1 MNKIVLGLSMS
12 VLLAALT
19 GSHASDINH
28 VQTATDLSKNYVVS
42 FDSIAGPQIQFVS
55 LSAENVANWLVSHHI
70 YERKLVAADAGT
82 ILKMPEDSD
91 GNTLF
96 LKEGSPE
103 FDKWIKEHKN
113 KGN

>member
-1 MNKIVLGLSMS
+1 MS
-12 VLLAALT
+12 VLLVSLT
-19 GSHASDINH
+19 GSLSSHASQINN
-28 VQTATDLSKNYVVS
+28 VQTDTDLSKSYVVS
-42 FDSIAGPQIQFVS
+42 FDNIAGPQIQFVS
-55 LSAENVANWLVSHHI
+55 LSPERVANWLVSHHI

-82 ILKMPEDSD
+82 ILKMPKDSE

-113 KGN
+113 KDN